1 MSSWL
6 YIAGFMMLHNVL
18 RDLRR
23 RAGLTQQRLAE
34 QVGVT
39 RQTVIAIERGGYTPS
54 VLLALKLAGVLGVKV
69 EELFQLENDLEGG

>member
-1 MSSWL
+1 
-6 YIAGFMMLHNVL
+6 MLHNVL